1 MKDWAARLEGRPVLQ
16 RIVGNIGWLLLDKVL
31 KLGLQLLVA
40 VWLARHLGPEGFG
53 FYSYVLAFVA
63 LFSGLATLGLPQIGV
78 RQLVREPDARAQ
90 ILGTAGALL
99 LCGALAAL
107 LLAAIAV
114 GFVRPGDAAARIAV
128 VVIGATLLFQASAV
142 VRYWFESQVASR
154 HVVVAE
160 AIALA
165 LGAAIKVALILGGAG
180 VMAFF
185 WAALAESALLA
196 AALLWAYARRETD
209 LAQWRPS
216 RARTR
221 QLMSG
226 AWPLALSG
234 AILMVQARI
243 DQFMLAELAGDRELG
258 YYSVALRLAEGLVF
272 FSIILQ
278 STLYPVLVQARKASW
293 GEFHAKLMSFY
304 RASFVLALAVCL
316 PVALFGPWLVNLLFG
331 PAYEPAGPL
340 LSLMAG
346 RVMLAFMGIARSV
359 FLLIEDLQAW
369 ATLTLAI
376 GTVLNIALNALW
388 IPEHRGAGAV
398 WASLVSFAVTSFVVD
413 LFNHR
418 TRGNVADIARAMLS
432 CWRLKEAVR

>member
-1 MKDWAARLEGRPVLQ
+1 MKGWAARLEGRPVLQ

-31 KLGLQLLVA
+31 KLGLQLWVS

-78 RQLVREPDARAQ
+78 RQLVREPESRAQ

-99 LCGALAAL
+99 LCGAAAAL
-107 LLAAIAV
+107 LLAAIGV
-114 GFVRPGDAAARIAV
+114 GVVRPGDAAARIAV

-160 AIALA
+160 NVALA
-165 LGAAIKVALILGGAG
+165 VGAAVKVALILGGAG
-180 VMAFF
+180 VMPFF

-196 AALLWAYARRETD
+196 AALLLAYTRREQD

-216 RARTR
+216 WGRAR

-243 DQFMLAELAGDRELG
+243 DQFMLAELAGNRELG

-278 STLYPVLVQARKASW
+278 STLYPVLVQARKVSFI
-293 GEFHAKLMSFY
+293 EFHARLMSFY
-304 RASFVLALAVCL
+304 RASFVLALAVCV
-316 PVALFGPWLVNLLFG
+316 PVALLGPWLVQLLFG

-369 ATLTLAI
+369 ATVTLTI
-376 GTVLNIALNALW
+376 GTLLNIALNALW
-388 IPEHRGAGAV
+388 IPEYRGVGAV
-398 WASLVSFAVTSFVVD
+398 WASLVSFTVTSFVVD
-413 LFNHR
+413 LFNRR
-418 TRGNVADIARAMLS
+418 TRGNVADIVRATAT
-432 CWRLKEAVR
+432 CWRLKEAMR

>member
-1 MKDWAARLEGRPVLQ
+1 MKGWPARLQGRPLLSRVA
-16 RIVGNIGWLLLDKVL
+16 GNVGWLLLDKVL
-31 KLGLQLLVA
+31 KIGLQLAVA

-63 LFSGLATLGLPQIGV
+63 LFSGLATLGLPQIAV
-78 RQLVREPDARAQ
+78 RQLVREPQARAQ

-99 LCGALAAL
+99 VCGALAAL
-107 LLAAIAV
+107 ALAAFGV
-114 GFVRPGDAAARIAV
+114 GLARPGDTAARLAV
-128 VVIGATLLFQASAV
+128 LAIGATLLFQASSV

-160 AIALA
+160 NVALA
-165 LGAAIKVALILGGAG
+165 AGAALKIALILSGAG

-185 WAALAESALLA
+185 WAALAESVLLA
-196 AALLWAYARRETD
+196 VALIVAYARREPD
-209 LAQWRPS
+209 LFQWWPTVP
-216 RARTR
+216 RAR
-221 QLMSG
+221 QLMRG

-278 STLYPVLVQARKASW
+278 STLYPVLVQAHKTSRV
-293 GEFHAKLMSFY
+293 EFQSHLMSFY
-304 RASFVLALAVCL
+304 RASFVLAMMVCV
-316 PVALFGPWLVNLLFG
+316 PVALLGPWLVHLLFG
-331 PAYEPAGPL
+331 PVYEPAGPL

-346 RVMLAFMGIARSV
+346 RVMLAFMGIARGV

-376 GTVLNIALNALW
+376 GTVLNVALNALW
-388 IPEHRGAGAV
+388 IPEYRGLGAV

-413 LFNHR
+413 LFNRR
-418 TRGNVADIARAMLS
+418 TRGNVVDIGRAVLS
-432 CWRLKEAVR
+432 CWRLKEALR